1 MENSKRTIKIF
12 VQMLLIS
19 ILLSGCA
26 STFVSEDGERD
37 QELHEQKNLEIAYG
51 FLVNGYPF
59 RAIERLQEILKVNP
73 DSAKAYG
80 MLGVVYKA
88 QGELELAKQN
98 FKKSLKMDPTASDV
112 RNNYGVLLF
121 EEGDYTGAQKE
132 FLKVTEDVYYTQ
144 RSRAFENLG
153 IVDLRLNNEEGA
165 KAHFERAL
173 RLDHNLPVAT
183 FELAE
188 ILFDAR
194 DYVASE
200 GYYQS
205 YLAMTKG
212 MRPSA
217 SGLWLGIQLAKVFEQ
232 TEQMKGYI
240 DQLSRFYPESAEYR
254 EYLASLKK
262 WAKQQN
268 ETCGKQ
274 T

>member
-1 MENSKRTIKIF
+1 MENSNRTIKVLVEI
-12 VQMLLIS
+12 LLTS
-19 ILLSGCA
+19 VLLSGCVGTL
-26 STFVSEDGERD
+26 SSEGKAQD
-37 QELHEQKNLEIAYG
+37 QEVHEQKNLEIAYG

-59 RAIERLQEILKVNP
+59 RAIERLQGILKANP

-98 FKKSLKMDPTASDV
+98 FQKSLKLDPDASDV
-112 RNNYGVLLF
+112 RNNYGVLLY
-121 EEGDYTGAQKE
+121 EQGDYTGAQKE
-132 FLKVTEDVYYTQ
+132 FRRVTEDIYYSQ

-153 IVDLRLNNEEGA
+153 IVDLRLNNGEKA

-173 RLDHNLPVAT
+173 RLDHNLPVAA

-188 ILFDAR
+188 ILFDKK

-212 MRPSA
+212 QRPSA
-217 SGLWLGIQLAKVFEQ
+217 RGLWLGIQLAKIFKQ
-232 TEQMKGYI
+232 TEQMRSYV
-240 DQLSRFYPESAEYR
+240 DQLSRFYPESAQYR

-262 WAKQQN
+262 
-268 ETCGKQ
+268 
-274 T
+274 